1 MKVIILGINTLYSV
15 FYFFKDTFTSEEVGS
30 GHVITQAVYIVPI
43 EKRLM
48 LFQGDERKE
57 DCTLLGKV
65 KLNAFRPSTSSNPW
79 VIGTTHD
86 RAPNCKQV
94 VPRASV
100 EDSDNTCQI
109 RIHVAIGAL
118 SQTY

>member
-48 LFQGDERKE
+48 LFQGDERRLYPTRKSE
-57 DCTLLGKV
+57 TECFQAINLFQPLG
-65 KLNAFRPSTSSNPW
+65 NWHNTQQSS
-79 VIGTTHD
+79 
-86 RAPNCKQV
+86 Q
-94 VPRASV
+94 
-100 EDSDNTCQI
+100 
-109 RIHVAIGAL
+109 L
-118 SQTY
+118 